1 MPSILEEAHQ
11 IIYGDREQTYG
22 KPSKN
27 LDCIAQMW
35 DAYLTNRK
43 NSDERL
49 GAVDVAAMMTLLKI
63 ARLANSPDHLDSL
76 VDAVGYLALIERCQD
91 DAEKRDPKIPTSV

>member
-1 MPSILEEAHQ
+1 MTTILEEADQ

-27 LDCIAQMW
+27 LDCIAQLW
-35 DAYLTNRK
+35 TAYLTNRK
-43 NSDERL
+43 NSDEEL
-49 GAVDVAAMMTLLKI
+49 GACDVAAMMTLLKI
-63 ARLANSPDHLDSL
+63 ARLANSPDHRDSL

-91 DAEKRDPKIPTSV
+91 EG

>member
-1 MPSILEEAHQ
+1 MTSILEEAHK

-22 KPSKN
+22 RPSKN
-27 LDCIAQMW
+27 LDCIAQLW
-35 DAYLTNRK
+35 TAYLTNRK

-63 ARLANSPDHLDSL
+63 ARLANTPDHRDSL
-76 VDAVGYLALIERCQD
+76 VDACGYLALIERCQD
-91 DAEKRDPKIPTSV
+91 EA

>member
-1 MPSILEEAHQ
+1 MTILEEADQ

-27 LDCIAQMW
+27 LECIAQLW
-35 DAYLTNRK
+35 TAYLTNRK
-43 NSDERL
+43 NSDEEL

-63 ARLANSPDHLDSL
+63 ARLANSPDHRDSL

-91 DAEKRDPKIPTSV
+91 EG